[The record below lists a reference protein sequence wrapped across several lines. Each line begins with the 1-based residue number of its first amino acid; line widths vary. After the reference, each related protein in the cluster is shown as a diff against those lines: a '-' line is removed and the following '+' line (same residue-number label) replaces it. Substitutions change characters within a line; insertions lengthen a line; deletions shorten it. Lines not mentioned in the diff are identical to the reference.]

1 MTIEEQEAV
10 NMNKTAVVCAEAPT
24 NGAELEYII
33 YKLPNHNVVN

>member
-24 NGAELEYII
+24 NGAELEYQQTV
-33 YKLPNHNVVN
+33 PNLNI